1 MLQEI
6 EETAAQPR
14 LSALSQSSCFVCG
27 CDNPRGL
34 HLRFEQTKPG
44 EMTAQWTP
52 DADMEGFRGII
63 HGGIISTVLDESM
76 AKAVAATRVE
86 ALTAELRVRLR
97 QHVDTGSAMR
107 VRGWIESRNKRMI
120 KTEAVLSGSDGT
132 EFAHAWAIFL
142 VLK

>member
-1 MLQEI
+1 
-6 EETAAQPR
+6 
-14 LSALSQSSCFVCG
+14 
-27 CDNPRGL
+27 
-34 HLRFEQTKPG
+34 
-44 EMTAQWTP
+44 MTAPWTP

-76 AKAVAATRVE
+76 AKAVAASGLE
-86 ALTAELRVRLR
+86 ALTAELRIRLR
-97 QHVDTGSAMR
+97 QHVTTGSAMR

-120 KTEAVLSGSDGT
+120 KTEAVLNGPGGT

>member
-6 EETAAQPR
+6 EEITSQPR

-27 CDNPRGL
+27 PDNPRGL
-34 HLRFEQTKPG
+34 RLRFEQTQPG
-44 EMTAQWTP
+44 EMIAEWAP
-52 DADMEGFRGII
+52 DADVEGFRGII

-76 AKAVAATRVE
+76 AKAVAAAGVE
-86 ALTAELRVRLR
+86 ALTAELRIRLR
-97 QHVDTGSAMR
+97 RHLATGTNVR
-107 VRGWIESRNKRMI
+107 VRGWIDSRNKRMI
-120 KTEAVLSGSDGT
+120 KTEAALTGPDGT